1 MKKYLKYGLILLVV
15 IIAGVFIYLNPKKDT
30 DLQAENKKEVKVENK
45 LDEIKKSGKVIMGCN
60 ANYPPF
66 EFHKN
71 VNGKDEIDGFDI
83 MIGKEIAKDLGV
95 ELEISDMEF
104 SSVVT
109 SVETG
114 VIDMALSGVSKTPE
128 REKTID
134 FSDIYYEPKNYLL
147 VKKDDIDK
155 YKSED
160 DIKDL
165 SIGAQTATIQE
176 NIAKDL
182 NIKNIVSLPKT
193 PDLVMQLEK
202 GLIDGIIVE
211 EAVGKNYEYSNEN
224 LKVETSFDFESS
236 DPGTAVGVK
245 KGEKELVDSINKT
258 IKRLKDSKKL
268 DEYFEESLK
277 LSAKK

>member
-1 MKKYLKYGLILLVV
+1 MKKYLKYAGILLVV
-15 IIAGVFIYLNPKKDT
+15 IIIGVFVYLKPENKDVSSNKDKKEPV
-30 DLQAENKKEVKVENK
+30 AENKLE
-45 LDEIKKSGKVIMGCN
+45 EIKKSGKIIMGCN

-66 EFHKN
+66 EFHTKE
-71 VNGKDEIDGFDI
+71 NGKDEINGFDI

-109 SVETG
+109 SCETG
-114 VIDMALSGVSKTPE
+114 VIDIALSGVSKTAE
-128 REKTID
+128 REKSID

-147 VKKDDIDK
+147 VNKTDLGK

-160 DIKDL
+160 DIKNL
-165 SIGAQTATIQE
+165 SIGVQTATIQE
-176 NIAKDL
+176 NVAKNL

-193 PDLVMQLEK
+193 PDLVMQLEQ

-211 EAVGKNYEYSNEN
+211 EAVGKNYEYSNDK
-224 LKVETSFDFESS
+224 LAVETSFNFKS
-236 DPGTAVGVK
+236 DAPGTAVGVK
-245 KGEKELVDSINKT
+245 KGEKELLESINKT
-258 IKRLKDSKKL
+258 IKRLKDTKKL
-268 DEYFEESLK
+268 DEFFEESLK